1 MTDIQRNIMPETA
14 TLRAASQR
22 LNEGVGGLILLVDET
37 GALSGVLTDGDF
49 RRAVLAGGDLDQ
61 PVSNCMNR
69 NFQSASKE
77 TPREQL
83 LQRLDHRIRHL
94 PLLDRDGRPVDMV
107 SWNEIWRMPIS
118 EPSLGGNELKYVAD
132 CINTM
137 WISSQG
143 AYIGKFEKAVCDY
156 VGAPYGLTTSN
167 GTTALQLAL
176 VALDIGRGHEVIVPS
191 TTFGACGNAVI
202 HAGATPVFVD
212 IDRRTK
218 TIDPAAIEAAITPRT
233 KAIMPVHLYGHPAD
247 MDAILD
253 IAARHGLKVVEDCAE
268 AIGAEYKG
276 RRVGTFADV
285 GCFSFFANKVVTTGE
300 GGFVTT
306 KDEALHRRMKRLRDH
321 GMEPGRRYWHVEPG
335 FNFRMT
341 NMQAAVGLA
350 QMERVDAFL
359 EGRLKVARLY
369 TELLSGVDG
378 ISVPFVANWAKSIYW
393 LYVVEVDGDRD
404 ALIRRL
410 AKRGIETRY
419 VFPALHLQ
427 PAFGSQAAN
436 TRPVSER
443 YAQQGLCLP
452 LSNTMTEED
461 ARRVVRTVIEEHRAN
476 QVLTTHA

>member
-1 MTDIQRNIMPETA
+1 MTDIARNIIAETA

-22 LNEGVGGLILLVDET
+22 LNEGVGGLILVVD
-37 GALSGVLTDGDF
+37 GGGVLKGVLTDGDF
-49 RRAVLAGGDLDQ
+49 RRAVLGGGDLDQ
-61 PVSNCMNR
+61 PVGRYMNR
-69 NFQSASKE
+69 QFQSESQDS
-77 TPREQL
+77 PRDAIL
-83 LQRLDHRIRHL
+83 KRLDHRIRHL
-94 PLLDRDGRPVDMV
+94 PLLDDAGRPVDMV

-143 AYIGKFEKAVCDY
+143 AYIGKFEKAVTDY
-156 VGAPYGLTTSN
+156 IGTPFGLTTSN
-167 GTTALQLAL
+167 GTNALQLAL
-176 VALDIGRGHEVIVPS
+176 AALGIGRGDEVIVPS
-191 TTFGACGNAVI
+191 ITFGACGNAVI

-212 IDRRTK
+212 IDARTK
-218 TIDPAAIEAAITPRT
+218 TIDPAAVEAAITPRT

-247 MDAILD
+247 MDPILE

-276 RRVGTFADV
+276 RRVGTFGDV

-306 KDEALHRRMKRLRDH
+306 KDEALHLRMKMLRDH

-350 QMERVDAFL
+350 QMERIDAFL
-359 EGRLKVARLY
+359 QGRLDVARLY
-369 TELLSGVDG
+369 TELLSDVAG
-378 ISVPFVANWAKSIYW
+378 IRVPFVANWAKSIYW

-404 ALIRRL
+404 ALITRL
-410 AKRGIETRY
+410 AKRGVETRY
-419 VFPALHLQ
+419 VFPPLHVQ
-427 PAFGSQAAN
+427 PAFGSQPAN

-443 YAQQGLCLP
+443 YAAEGLCLP
-452 LSNTMTEED
+452 LSNVMTEDD
-461 ARRVVRTVIEEHRAN
+461 ARRVVLTIVEELHAN
-476 QVLTTHA
+476 QALTAHA